1 MIKLWHIKG
10 VSQSKCEE
18 LTFKAVEL
26 TNEKYRRQW
35 RPLVE
40 TYAIPVLGNL
50 PVRDVSVHDLATLLR
65 PIWTSKPES
74 ARKLA
79 HNLGGH
85 GHGVHGFIGPS
96 FSHIP
101 TEATRGHG
109 PHRGWS

>member
-79 HNLGGH
+79 HNLKFFFDWAFAKQWRDGDNPA
-85 GHGVHGFIGPS
+85 ILS
-96 FSHIP
+96 
-101 TEATRGHG
+101 
-109 PHRGWS
+109 